1 MRKTKVFGLSMETR
15 SARRRLVV
23 VVYALLAALLAG
35 GWFLDQFHVT
45 GPYLY
50 YAAWFIGYFV
60 FGGVGPRG
68 LIKPFTGKGPRN
80 QPMPSNLMELHLAAT
95 GALPRPE
102 PSEYRNDEREL
113 HLRDRAHYR
122 AYGVLF
128 TVFAPI
134 WLIALWTPR
143 LISPALALHLV
154 LLLATA
160 GFLMAITLPQAIIL
174 WTEPDMVAEATAAN
188 P

>member
-1 MRKTKVFGLSMETR
+1 MHKTKVFGLSMETR
-15 SARRRLVV
+15 SARRRLVAATYSV
-23 VVYALLAALLAG
+23 LAALLAA

-50 YAAWFIGYFV
+50 YAAWFIGYFI
-60 FGGVGPRG
+60 FGGIGTRG

-80 QPMPSNLMELHLAAT
+80 QPMPSSLVELHLVVT
-95 GALPRPE
+95 RSLE
-102 PSEYRNDEREL
+102 PASSDEYRNDEREL

-128 TVFAPI
+128 AVFAPI
-134 WLIALWTPR
+134 WLIALLTPR
-143 LISPALALHLV
+143 VIPPALELHLV

-160 GFLMAITLPQAIIL
+160 GFLVAITLPQALIL
-174 WTEPDMVAEATAAN
+174 WTEPDMD